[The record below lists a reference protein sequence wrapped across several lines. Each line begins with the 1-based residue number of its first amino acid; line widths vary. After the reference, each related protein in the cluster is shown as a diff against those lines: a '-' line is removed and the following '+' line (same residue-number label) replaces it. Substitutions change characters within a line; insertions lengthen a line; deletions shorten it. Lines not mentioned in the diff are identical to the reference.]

1 MKKLML
7 LTLCLLLF
15 CSVLLAQADTPKDKA
30 APKAKTEELKKANP
44 ERPMQKCLE
53 DLKLTDAQKKKWEEL
68 KTSFEKTKNT
78 LQAEIKNLKID
89 LRTALK
95 NENFQNAKELNKQI
109 AAKRN
114 ALDDAKVDFLAA
126 RMKELT
132 SEQKATLKKHLE
144 HCPNCHNAPMQNKK
158 AMQMRHSE
166 KENCNNCGECGS
178 ADMPTKINFRK

>member
-1 MKKLML
+1 
-7 LTLCLLLF
+7 
-15 CSVLLAQADTPKDKA
+15 
-30 APKAKTEELKKANP
+30 
-44 ERPMQKCLE
+44 MQKCLE

-178 ADMPTKINFRK
+178 ADMPTKINIRK